1 VAERPTAAGAPRR
14 VFLTGALGFI
24 GRAIA
29 DRYAAEGVEVRGVDV
44 TADPARDVVAGDV
57 REPGDWQRHAEGC
70 DVAIHLAAILGFGGR
85 RDDFWRVNVL
95 GTRNALD
102 AAVAA
107 GASRFVHT
115 SSIVVFGDSF
125 TGTVDERT
133 PVRLTGSPYT
143 DTKIAS
149 EQLVLQAHAAGELP
163 CTIVRPGDVYGPASR
178 PWVILPLEAIR
189 RRQIVLP
196 ARGRGV
202 LSPVYV
208 DDLVEG
214 YVRAARE
221 PAALGQVITITG
233 PGPVETREF
242 FRHHFEW
249 LGMRG
254 PTAVPTPVALA
265 LAAIGDAFYRLRGQP
280 SEANPGTARYM
291 TRRGSISI
299 DRARE
304 LLGYEPAVSLEEGMR
319 RSREWAEAAGLLER
333 GAERSR

>member
-1 VAERPTAAGAPRR
+1 VSEAPSR

-29 DRYAAEGVEVRGVDV
+29 DRCAAEGVEVRGVDV
-44 TADPARDVVAGDV
+44 AADPARDVVAGDV
-57 REPGDWQRHAEGC
+57 REPGEWQRHAEGC
-70 DVAIHLAAILGFGGR
+70 DVFIHLAAVLGFGGR
-85 RDDFWRVNVL
+85 HEDFWRINVL

-107 GASRFVHT
+107 GVERFVHT

-133 PVRLTGSPYT
+133 PVRLTGRPYT

-149 EQLVLQAHAAGELP
+149 EQVVLQAHAAGELP
-163 CTIVRPGDVYGPASR
+163 CTIVRPGDVYGPGSR

-189 RRQIVLP
+189 RRSVLLP

-208 DDLVEG
+208 DDLVDG

-221 PAALGQVITITG
+221 PAALGQVITVTG
-233 PGPVETREF
+233 PGPVTTRDF

-254 PTAVPTPVALA
+254 PMGVPTPVALGM
-265 LAAIGDAFYRLRGQP
+265 AAVADAFYRLRGEP
-280 SEANPGTARYM
+280 SEANPGAVPYM
-291 TRRGSISI
+291 TRRGTISI

-319 RSREWAEAAGLLER
+319 RSREWAAAAGLL
-333 GAERSR
+333 G

>member
-1 VAERPTAAGAPRR
+1 VAEPPRR

-44 TADPARDVVAGDV
+44 AADPARGVVAGDV
-57 REPGDWQRHAEGC
+57 REAGDWQGHAEGC
-70 DVAIHLAAILGFGGR
+70 DVVIHLAAALGFGGR
-85 RDDFWRVNVL
+85 HEDFWPINVL

-107 GASRFVHT
+107 GAARFVHT

-133 PVRLTGSPYT
+133 PVQPTGRPYT

-149 EQLVLQAHAAGELP
+149 EQVVLQAHVAGELP
-163 CTIVRPGDVYGPASR
+163 CTIVRPGDVYGPGSR

-189 RRQIVLP
+189 RRQVVLP

-202 LSPVYV
+202 MSPVYV
-208 DDLVEG
+208 DDLVDG
-214 YVRAARE
+214 YARAARE
-221 PAALGQVITITG
+221 PAALGQVITVTG
-233 PGPVETREF
+233 PGPVETRDF

-254 PTAVPTPVALA
+254 PMTVPTPIALGMAGVA
-265 LAAIGDAFYRLRGQP
+265 DAFYRLRRRG
-280 SEANPGTARYM
+280 SEANPGAVRYM
-291 TRRGSISI
+291 TRRGTIPI
-299 DRARE
+299 ERARA
-304 LLGYEPAVSLEEGMR
+304 LLGYEPSVSLDEGMR
-319 RSREWAEAAGLLER
+319 RSREWAREAGLLD
-333 GAERSR
+333 A